1 MPSVKLPKK
10 STDTDMTPFVDIA
23 FLILTFFIMAT
34 KMKEPEK
41 VPTKPPESV
50 GVVKIPESNS
60 ILITMD
66 SSRGVFFVV
75 NPPKTKE
82 YDYRLRLIQSLNSTR
97 TLNLSDA
104 EMNRYANSKE
114 SIGVPLNQLK
124 SYLAAP
130 DQKKFVEPGIPVKD
144 SASNELFW
152 WIDAARRAF
161 AGEKTKD
168 VRFLIKG
175 DKNAKY
181 PLFANVVDA
190 LKRNGELKYFLVT
203 SLEEAPEGT
212 DMYRTKQSKPKKEES
227 KAAEP
232 SGGSQ

>member
-41 VPTKPPESV
+41 VPTEPPKSV
-50 GVVKIPESNS
+50 GVVKIPEANS

-66 SSRGVFFVV
+66 SARGVFFVV
-75 NPPKTKE
+75 NPPKGKE
-82 YDYRLRLIQSLNSTR
+82 VDYRKRLIQALNSTR

-104 EMNRYANSKE
+104 EINRYANSKE
-114 SIGVPLNQLK
+114 SVGLPLSQLK
-124 SYLAAP
+124 SYLSAA
-130 DQKKFVEPGIPVKD
+130 DQKAINEQGIPVKD
-144 SASNELFW
+144 SASNELYW

-161 AGEKTKD
+161 EGEKG

-175 DKNAKY
+175 DKDAKY
-181 PLFANVVDA
+181 PLFANVIDA

-212 DMYRTKQSKPKKEES
+212 DMHRTNQTRPKAEE
-227 KAAEP
+227 K

>member
-41 VPTKPPESV
+41 VPTEPPKSV
-50 GVVKIPESNS
+50 GVVKIPEANS

-66 SSRGVFFVV
+66 SARGVFFVV
-75 NPPKTKE
+75 NPPKGKE
-82 YDYRLRLIQSLNSTR
+82 YDYRLKLIQSLNSTR
-97 TLNLSDA
+97 SLGLSDA

-114 SIGVPLNQLK
+114 SVGLPLSQLK
-124 SYLAAP
+124 SYLSAS
-130 DQKKFVEPGIPVKD
+130 DQKKINEQGIPVKD
-144 SASNELFW
+144 SASNELYW

-161 AGEKTKD
+161 AGEKTSD

-175 DKNAKY
+175 DKDSKY

-190 LKRNGELKYFLVT
+190 LKRNEQLKYFLVT
-203 SLEEAPEGT
+203 QLEDAPEGT
-212 DMYRTKQSKPKKEES
+212 DMWRSNQSKPKDEGKS
-227 KAAEP
+227 
-232 SGGSQ
+232 SGDGGSQ